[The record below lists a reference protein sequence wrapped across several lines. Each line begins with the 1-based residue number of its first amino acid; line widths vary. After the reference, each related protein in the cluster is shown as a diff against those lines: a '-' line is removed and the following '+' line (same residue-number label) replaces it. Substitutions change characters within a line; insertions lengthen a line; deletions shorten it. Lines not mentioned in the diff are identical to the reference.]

1 MTKMTFPC
9 LSLAAV
15 LVCSVGPAFAQGGG
29 ADLKKMDSVPPLGEG
44 LKPQEGARQE
54 PGSKV
59 PGTEGHTGVFVNGT
73 LSVPGAPTNVDSA
86 PSKFSARTAAD
97 DKLSIA
103 DYRLKGLS
111 AEQRSEIYGQLGAQP
126 AARASGDTG
135 VSAVVGA
142 QVPYNVVLGG
152 GLKPLPAAVVD
163 EVPELKGMAY
173 ATSAG
178 KVVLVDATTR
188 TVIGVVTQ

>member
-97 DKLSIA
+97 NKLSIA

-111 AEQRSEIYGQLGAQP
+111 AEQRSKTTASSADNQRPGLQAI
-126 AARASGDTG
+126 RAYRRWLVHRCLIMSW
-135 VSAVVGA
+135 
-142 QVPYNVVLGG
+142 LGG